1 MSPSFGIC
9 GVGSHICVSYHDPLC
24 YYHSSQKKDMDTLQW
39 QKQSKAMGTLQ
50 WQKSQQMVAKF
61 LRPKHV
67 RRPSI
72 FFFCLL
78 NHSLPPGTLPRHDS

>member
-9 GVGSHICVSYHDPLC
+9 GLGSHMYVSYHDPLC
-24 YYHSSQKKDMDTLQW
+24 YHHSSQSQDMDALQW
-39 QKQSKAMGTLQ
+39 QKQSQAMGTLQ

-61 LRPKHV
+61 LKAKHV

-72 FFFCLL
+72 SGL
-78 NHSLPPGTLPRHDS
+78 SLEPILATRHLA